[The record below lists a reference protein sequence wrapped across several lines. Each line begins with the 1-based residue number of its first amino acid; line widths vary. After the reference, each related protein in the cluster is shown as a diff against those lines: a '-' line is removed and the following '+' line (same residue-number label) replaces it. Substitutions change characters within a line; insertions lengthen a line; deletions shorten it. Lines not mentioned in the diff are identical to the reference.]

1 LRLDT
6 IGGKGKSKYDSSSNP
21 LLMQVKEAAH
31 YGGLVTPG
39 LFNSQ
44 TRIYGY
50 SHPEPALGGLP
61 SATWPGPTIIARS
74 YQKLYVK
81 WENKIEPDPHIIRP
95 LNNTSTTGAADVVD
109 TTLHWAYSLPKALVN
124 GTNYTYTDY
133 SITSNGTPIVPHL
146 HGGHTAAGFDGNP
159 EYFFSKDFAIKGPQW
174 ETEVYRYDN
183 DQPAGTLWYH
193 DHALGITRLNVYAGL
208 AGFYILYDD
217 FDTGKRA
224 SSVSFCLVFQTAFHC
239 TAILV

>member
-1 LRLDT
+1 VSYALREKRQPQADAKNLAILTLLQKIGAYTTMLKLSFKVAAAVLALSLPVKGDPFITGLSNDTAQPFLQEHVPNAFALRLDT

-81 WENKIEPDPHIIRP
+81 WENVGRSDTNEGWTLKESHTYEKRP
-95 LNNTSTTGAADVVD
+95 TEMQQASHKQA
-109 TTLHWAYSLPKALVN
+109 
-124 GTNYTYTDY
+124 TNKNL
-133 SITSNGTPIVPHL
+133 SH
-146 HGGHTAAGFDGNP
+146 
-159 EYFFSKDFAIKGPQW
+159 
-174 ETEVYRYDN
+174 
-183 DQPAGTLWYH
+183 
-193 DHALGITRLNVYAGL
+193 
-208 AGFYILYDD
+208 FYQLI
-217 FDTGKRA
+217 
-224 SSVSFCLVFQTAFHC
+224 
-239 TAILV
+239 

>member
-1 LRLDT
+1 VSYALREKCQPKADAKNLAILTLLQKIGANTTMLKLSFKVAAAVLALSLPVKGDPFITGLSNDTAQPFLQEHVPNAFALRLDT

-81 WENKIEPDPHIIRP
+81 WENVGRSDTNEGWTLKESHTYEKRP
-95 LNNTSTTGAADVVD
+95 TEMQQASHKQA
-109 TTLHWAYSLPKALVN
+109 
-124 GTNYTYTDY
+124 TNKNL
-133 SITSNGTPIVPHL
+133 SH
-146 HGGHTAAGFDGNP
+146 
-159 EYFFSKDFAIKGPQW
+159 
-174 ETEVYRYDN
+174 
-183 DQPAGTLWYH
+183 
-193 DHALGITRLNVYAGL
+193 
-208 AGFYILYDD
+208 FYQLI
-217 FDTGKRA
+217 
-224 SSVSFCLVFQTAFHC
+224 
-239 TAILV
+239 